1 MIYYSNLHQLQL
13 QLPYTISAPK
23 GAVIWCICP
32 TVFLKNPRPGF
43 LRWWRLV
50 GLAML
55 CLSMLGSQCI
65 FPQEDARWQFWVLAI
80 RSISPR
86 SFMGFATSDMR
97 QLKQFG
103 NWMPFLLIRI
113 HEFITHHPVVQDLA
127 SQAPLEILQESVSS
141 HIYSLAKI
149 HLFLLEMERSKP
161 LNLLFWGQYSNV
173 SSAWGWLASA
183 CLWKS
188 RALDYIDL
196 GSFATDF
203 GILSF
208 GIHFGRESEWT
219 AYSTKSFVLD
229 IITVRIVGIS
239 FALNIWLYGVCF
251 LWFACHLISRF
262 LDVLSAHP

>member
-1 MIYYSNLHQLQL
+1 MH
-13 QLPYTISAPK
+13 LPD
-23 GAVIWCICP
+23 C
-32 TVFLKNPRPGF
+32 FLEESEARVPSMMEACRPGD
-43 LRWWRLV
+43 
-50 GLAML
+50 A
-55 CLSMLGSQCI
+55 LSFYARKPMYFSTGRCKVTVLGFGYQIYQSQILHGICNFWHAAI
-65 FPQEDARWQFWVLAI
+65 EAIWQLNAFPSNSYSWIHHASSSSSR
-80 RSISPR
+80 
-86 SFMGFATSDMR
+86 
-97 QLKQFG
+97 FG
-103 NWMPFLLIRI
+103 QSSSTRNS
-113 HEFITHHPVVQDLA
+113 A
-127 SQAPLEILQESVSS
+127 GVSS

-219 AYSTKSFVLD
+219 AYSTISFVLD

-251 LWFACHLISRF
+251 LWFACHLLSRF